1 MPFTY
6 PCRLLEDEQQ
16 VVIDSTSRNVPG
28 TMDWTN
34 LVTKQVTLSK
44 AMLVYI
50 YVKVSAGSD
59 AYGAVRVTDGTNVFL
74 ATGGLNNTTV
84 EREVLVPLS
93 AGSYNLNFQG
103 SCWSRGTTYVTL
115 EELKVGVV
123 NFADLASAHYRETVT
138 VPANDSANLI
148 DKQFTMP
155 SGKTPAGPLKQVP
168 LYIVTVAGAE
178 QRGTE
183 ILNSS
188 GSTSS
193 GKHGVKLQIDGSFQN
208 WDFRYDDDSDGD
220 NSNLLYGEGSFA
232 LAKFKK
238 NAGDQV
244 HIVLIGYDETGSSM
258 DMTVDMWVFACPW
271 ILPGGWSEPVSLD
284 FPIYSTLNV
293 TVEPLM
299 YTANAYVYL
308 GKNRVKSFGNDTDY
322 YDSASGS
329 GIFTFSHTFEKIK
342 PSALQLLFLA
352 ASSPMW
358 ASCISSIMVDVR

>member
-16 VVIDSTSRNVPG
+16 VVDDANGYNVSEI
-28 TMDWTN
+28 TDWTN
-34 LVTKQVTLSK
+34 LVTKQITLSK

-59 AYGAVRVTDGTNVFL
+59 AYGAIRVTDGTNVFL
-74 ATGGLNNTTV
+74 ATGGLNDTTV
-84 EREVLVPLS
+84 EREVLVPLP

-103 SCWSRGTTYVTL
+103 SCWNRNTSNVTL
-115 EELKVGVV
+115 ERLKVGLV
-123 NFADLASAHYRETVT
+123 NFADLATAHYRETVT
-138 VPANDSANLI
+138 VPAHDSANLV
-148 DKQFTMP
+148 DKQFIMP
-155 SGKTPAGPLKQVP
+155 NGKTPAGPLKQVP
-168 LYIVTVAGAE
+168 LYIITVVGAE

-208 WDFRYDDDSDGD
+208 WSFRYDDDSDGD

-232 LAKFKK
+232 LAKFPK

-271 ILPGGWSEPVSLD
+271 ILPGGWLEPISLD

-299 YTANAYVYL
+299 YNANAYVYL
-308 GKNRVKSFGNDTDY
+308 GKMRAKSFGSTTDY
-322 YDSASGS
+322 YDSTEGN

-342 PSALQLLFLA
+342 PSALQLLFLSSA
-352 ASSPMW
+352 SPMW